1 MKFPSPGMTR
11 GLRSWVA
18 FALAAAVM
26 LSVACGGAQSP
37 PSRGVI
43 ESDLGGWRFRRFQ
56 KLLDTEV
63 WVKGNRGVAFAAT
76 YVRGSAL
83 RRGRLGDADVVS
95 AVVTR
100 FKEPRAIE
108 PAFVALMRRL
118 ARESGYSVKEREID
132 DAWVIE
138 VRGFGEAWTWWT
150 AGRHVVK
157 VGGKGREQVPEA
169 VVEAYLDRYA
179 SALAAQALDAPLLAP

>member
-1 MKFPSPGMTR
+1 MRFRTW
-11 GLRSWVA
+11 RSLIV
-18 FALAAAVM
+18 AAVIIG
-26 LSVACGGAQSP
+26 ACGGTQVP
-37 PSRGVI
+37 PARGVI
-43 ESDLGGWRFRRFQ
+43 EADLDAWRFRRFQ

-63 WVKGNRGVAFAAT
+63 WIENNRGVAYAAT
-76 YVRGSAL
+76 YVLESAL
-83 RRGRLGDADVVS
+83 QRGRLRDGDLVN

-100 FKEPRAIE
+100 FEKSDAVE

-118 ARESGYSVKEREID
+118 SNESGYSVEEREID

-150 AGRHVVK
+150 SGAHAVK
-157 VGGKGREQVPEA
+157 VGGKGRTDVPEA

-179 SALAAQALDAPLLAP
+179 SGLAAGALDAPLVPTSPR